1 MLTELCSQLRNYF
14 LRDYSCPD
22 SSFFHGSYTISGGKM
37 QALPFLKDGQYYRI
51 IGSVFNDGV
60 WQYLDPERSQSETRF
75 ENAPQLTD
83 ETFTGTIWAMCVP
96 PAFLALADEIEEW
109 TAANADAL
117 NSPYQ
122 SESFGGY
129 SYSKASGG
137 VGGSGSG
144 SAGWS
149 WQDQFAARLAPY
161 RRLSVL

>member
-1 MLTELCSQLRNYF
+1 MTELCSLLRNYF

-22 SSFFHGSYTISGGKM
+22 SSFFHGSYIISGGKM
-37 QALPFLKDGQYYRI
+37 QALPFLKEGQYYRI

-60 WQYLDPERSQSETRF
+60 WQYHDPERGQPDTRA
-75 ENAPQLTD
+75 ENAPQMKD
-83 ETFTGTIWAMCVP
+83 ETFTGTIWAMCIP
-96 PAFLALADEIEEW
+96 PAFLALAAEIEEW
-109 TAANADAL
+109 TTANADAL

-137 VGGSGSG
+137 GSSG
-144 SAGWS
+144 NPSAAYG
-149 WQDQFAARLAPY
+149 WQDQFASRLAPY

>member
-1 MLTELCSQLRNYF
+1 MLTELCSLLRNYF

-60 WQYLDPERSQSETRF
+60 WQYQPDGE
-75 ENAPQLTD
+75 APAMKD
-83 ETFTGTIWAMCVP
+83 ETFDGTIWAMCVP
-96 PAFLALADEIEEW
+96 PAFLALAAEIEEW

-137 VGGSGSG
+137 GVGGSGSG
-144 SAGWS
+144 AYG